1 MFIEIN
7 DTLINVNNIT
17 LCCLYEE
24 PYLNISIHTND
35 KRSMTISFENKA
47 ELMEKWEWLRYILQK

>member
-17 LCCLYEE
+17 LCCLYAE
-24 PYLNISIHTND
+24 PYLNISIYTND
-35 KRSMTISFENKA
+35 RRSMTIQFENKA
-47 ELMEKWEWLRYILQK
+47 ELMEKWEWLRHILPR

>member
-17 LCCLYEE
+17 LCCLYTE
-24 PYLNISIHTND
+24 PYPNISIYTND
-35 KRSMTISFENKA
+35 RRSMTISCENKA